1 MSPIQAIVWFSQT
14 LIVPLLSYHACA
26 ASRVAPHAGEFDV
39 VIKDN
44 DSLDSDGLG
53 GLNYVTLTVTPGG
66 YYDDH
71 YDGTFVPGIA
81 SSDVQSVRIYRSVF
95 DSRMQAEY
103 AGTGQ
108 APPTLEEVAA
118 SAAGTGRRLLAT
130 HAQLGLGWR
139 QLRGGSA
146 SNSGIAQ
153 QTRNPGGTLAT
164 YVL

>member
-1 MSPIQAIVWFSQT
+1 VWFSQT
-14 LIVPLLSYHACA
+14 LVVPLLSYHPCA

-44 DSLDSDGLG
+44 ESLDTTGLPG
-53 GLNYVTLTVTPGG
+53 MSYLTLTVTPGG
-66 YYDDH
+66 YYDEDD
-71 YDGTFVPGIA
+71 DGTFVPGIA

-130 HAQLGLGWR
+130 HAQLGPGWR

>member
-1 MSPIQAIVWFSQT
+1 MWFSQT
-14 LIVPLLSYHACA
+14 LVVPLLSYHPCA

-44 DSLDSDGLG
+44 ESLDTTGLG
-53 GLNYVTLTVTPGG
+53 GMAYVTLTVKLGG
-66 YYDDH
+66 YYDED

-118 SAAGTGRRLLAT
+118 SAAGTGRRLLAAT
-130 HAQLGLGWR
+130 HAQLGPGWR

>member
-1 MSPIQAIVWFSQT
+1 
-14 LIVPLLSYHACA
+14 
-26 ASRVAPHAGEFDV
+26 VAPHAGEFDV

-44 DSLDSDGLG
+44 DSLGSDGFD
-53 GLNYVTLTVTPGG
+53 GLAYVTLTVKLGG
-66 YYDDH
+66 YYDED

-81 SSDVQSVRIYRSVF
+81 SSDMQSVRIYRSVF
-95 DSRMQAEY
+95 DSKMQTEY

-108 APPTLEEVAA
+108 IPPTLEDVAA
-118 SAAGTGRRLLAT
+118 SAAGAGRRLLAT
-130 HAQLGLGWR
+130 HAQLGPGWR